1 MTAETAF
8 SGLQLGQLIDHDV
21 LVSVM
26 LPAVGRNTD
35 DCIWFSRNGV
45 EPLRV
50 MKSAG
55 GDRSMRAA
63 EYRVEMADM
72 LKLRVEWLSG
82 DEDDLVTHVVELFR
96 HDANTWVVEVAD

>member
-8 SGLQLGQLIDHDV
+8 SSLQPGHLVDHDV

-35 DCIWFSRNGV
+35 DRISFSRNGV
-45 EPLRV
+45 DPMRV

-55 GDRSMRAA
+55 GDLSMRAA
-63 EYRVEMADM
+63 EYRAEMADV
-72 LKLRVEWLSG
+72 LLLRIEWLSG
-82 DEDDLVTHVVELFR
+82 DDDAQESHVVELFR
-96 HDANTWVVEVAD
+96 HTANAWVVEVAD